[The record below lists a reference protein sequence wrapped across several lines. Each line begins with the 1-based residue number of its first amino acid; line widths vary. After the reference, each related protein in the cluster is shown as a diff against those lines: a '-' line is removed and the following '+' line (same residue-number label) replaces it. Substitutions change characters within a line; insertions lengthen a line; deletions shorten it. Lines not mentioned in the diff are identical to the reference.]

1 LISVLLKQKTR
12 ILFRMLK
19 ERNNELFQENLRLQH
34 GQSNIIRRS
43 SNPEQQVTFSSQSKL
58 SNSDSKHFKS
68 K

>member
-1 LISVLLKQKTR
+1 
-12 ILFRMLK
+12 MLK

-58 SNSDSKHFKS
+58 SNSDSKHLKS